1 MYVSKPYPE
10 LINFKN
16 CDTVYKFQDFLVIK
30 ILRKINFGEC
40 NRNSKT
46 AIFAIF
52 WGLNFVNLVNFS
64 LQKLQKDIKSQ
75 NSEPQNVLKWQFLQ
89 F

>member
-52 WGLNFVNLVNFS
+52 
-64 LQKLQKDIKSQ
+64 
-75 NSEPQNVLKWQFLQ
+75 
-89 F
+89 